1 MVSEIDQGIRQVLSE
16 KFPCQIDGGNHMIL
30 RMIGGVNDISVPN
43 GVNMTSNLVMQ
54 HLMSIVTPSIFSR
67 LTIVFHSRQ
76 NIRLDYA
83 SIG

>member
-1 MVSEIDQGIRQVLSE
+1 MEEII
-16 KFPCQIDGGNHMIL
+16 MIL
-30 RMIGGVNDISVPN
+30 PMIGGVNDISVPK
-43 GVNMTSNLVMQ
+43 GVKTTSNLVMQ
-54 HLMSIVTPSIFSR
+54 HLMSIVINVMSKVTPGIFTR